1 MTEYDKIMAA
11 NSIELR
17 EENWKLKEKIIWLER
32 KEKEFNKCKDL
43 FNKWLFTNND
53 KFLQELI
60 PLMQD

>member
-17 EENWKLKEKIIWLER
+17 EENWKLKERIIELER
-32 KEKEFNKCKDL
+32 KEKVFNKCKDL
-43 FNKWLFTNND
+43 FNKWMMTNKD
-53 KFLQELI
+53 EFLQELI